1 MSTQLCVFPNI
12 QLFFTNNII
21 IASNRIDRARCFMVS
36 LWVGDGSADKAVNP
50 GRLLCDRLFKG
61 DWIMLDIR
69 GFEAMAMLGL
79 QDDEREMLGERIEA
93 LSESF
98 CALGSIDTDGVE
110 PLVSV
115 LSMCNVMREDA
126 AVKHFSRDEI
136 LANAPET
143 YDGYFQVPGTLE

>member
-1 MSTQLCVFPNI
+1 
-12 QLFFTNNII
+12 
-21 IASNRIDRARCFMVS
+21 
-36 LWVGDGSADKAVNP
+36 
-50 GRLLCDRLFKG
+50 
-61 DWIMLDIR
+61 MLDIR